1 MNWDVEYTHEFEAW
15 WESLSIEEQE
25 RVSAAVELLEQRGP
39 NLGRPVADRIS
50 GSTIHN
56 LKELRPS
63 GTNIRIL
70 FAFGP
75 ERSAIL
81 LLGGDKTGEWE
92 RWYTE
97 AIPVAERLFAEYL
110 DEVRRAAEESESG

>member
-1 MNWDVEYTHEFEAW
+1 MSWDVEYTNEFEAW
-15 WESLSIEEQE
+15 WEALNVEEQQ
-25 RVSAAVELLEQRGP
+25 RVAAAVELLSERGP
-39 NLGRPVADRIS
+39 RLGRPIADRITS
-50 GSTIHN
+50 SSIHN

-75 ERSAIL
+75 GRSAIL

-92 RWYTE
+92 RWYE
-97 AIPVAERLFAEYL
+97 RAIPAAERLFEEYL
-110 DEVRRAAEESESG
+110 DEVKREQAEKESG